1 MEVLGLTSEEKRLL
15 FGGDE
20 AVGFGL
26 RSGVDQPNFAVM
38 FAQQKAD
45 GGEILTVI
53 YNVKFSPAGINAV
66 TLEEGQVEE
75 QTASLEFTAIEKPN
89 DNIFF
94 FAVDTKEEGAEALAQ
109 AWFTE
114 VQEPQA

>member
-1 MEVLGLTSEEKRLL
+1 
-15 FGGDE
+15 
-20 AVGFGL
+20 
-26 RSGVDQPNFAVM
+26 M

-45 GGEILTVI
+45 GGEVLSVI

-66 TLEEGQVEE
+66 SLEEGAVEE
-75 QTASLEFTAIEKPN
+75 QTQALEFTAIEKPN

-94 FAVDTKEEGAEALAQ
+94 YCIDTKEEGAGTIAQ

-114 VQEPQA
+114 VQEPGQGA